1 MTSLIAASAIAVV
14 GTAAFKF
21 YRRRRRSAQ
30 ADVELRTTKTQAD
43 FEVPFDEI
51 GTRLREVMDR
61 EGVAIVTNVISSQ
74 KELRDLEQS
83 FVDDIDGLIDV
94 QAVHAS
100 PDEAVRDAYNR
111 FKSDGL
117 RAFPYATARQIEPI
131 PGFVLKGCV
140 AAGSFAW
147 RVRRHERVHAA
158 FGALFPDAGPLV
170 TSIDTTFFTPEGGP
184 ALDEYSGSA
193 HVDQNGRD
201 SREPDLKGASIYQG
215 ILYVWAADDG
225 CTTTCVWPRSHTS
238 VWPSMLDDAEYKEAG
253 QRGDHYF
260 EIRWL
265 RDAEKRRALQ
275 DGWEREHLRLRIPA
289 GALLLWNSRTV
300 HTGVKSGPRFAQA
313 VCLEPASK
321 RPPQHRAAKMR
332 LAALGLPSTH
342 WARIGHQHDVLPDY
356 EGYLTTEEAHR
367 RETAVAQGDGTA
379 PHRGVLLPLRP
390 AIRPA
395 PLADGADLEALRP
408 LARIDWA
415 DRTQCTH
422 KCVWDHAPRA
432 SEALLEAS
440 VRDDFKQ
447 FL

>member
-1 MTSLIAASAIAVV
+1 M
-14 GTAAFKF
+14 
-21 YRRRRRSAQ
+21 
-30 ADVELRTTKTQAD
+30 
-43 FEVPFDEI
+43 
-51 GTRLREVMDR
+51 
-61 EGVAIVTNVISSQ
+61 
-74 KELRDLEQS
+74 
-83 FVDDIDGLIDV
+83 
-94 QAVHAS
+94 
-100 PDEAVRDAYNR
+100 
-111 FKSDGL
+111 
-117 RAFPYATARQIEPI
+117 
-131 PGFVLKGCV
+131 LKGCV

-395 PLADGADLEALRP
+395 PSPTEPTSRLCVRSLGSIGRTARSARTSVFGIMRRARARPCSRRPCATISSSSCDDVPCRTSATCGVLVMRVSRTRGLCTRSSRSGPAPGQSVSGAVKRL
-408 LARIDWA
+408 
-415 DRTQCTH
+415 
-422 KCVWDHAPRA
+422 KM
-432 SEALLEAS
+432 
-440 VRDDFKQ
+440 Q
-447 FL
+447 FR